1 MKYVVTIVERVVNEV
16 TVEASDPDTAM
27 DKAHEAYINGVDVD
41 YAIDIGI
48 ETMDVSEVR
57 EDYLQE
63 AGEEEVRRQS
73 RPDDVT

>member
-1 MKYVVTIVERVVNEV
+1 MKYVVTIVERTVNED

-27 DKAHEAYINGVDVD
+27 DKAHEDFMAGVDVD
-41 YAIDIGI
+41 YAVDISV
-48 ETMDVSEVR
+48 ESMAVR
-57 EDYLQE
+57 EAIEEGRE